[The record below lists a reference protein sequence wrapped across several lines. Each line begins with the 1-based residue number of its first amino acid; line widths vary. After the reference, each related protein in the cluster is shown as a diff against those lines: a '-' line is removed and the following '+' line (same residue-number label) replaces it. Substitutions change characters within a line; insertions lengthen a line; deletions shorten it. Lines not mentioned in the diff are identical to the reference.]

1 MALTGLGY
9 VGIRSQQLEGWS
21 SYARDLLGLQQ
32 VDRSQSTRAFRMDDR
47 RQRLIVNDSNGEGL
61 DFFGWEVADAAAL
74 DRLAARLEN
83 AGVTVRRGSKALA
96 AQRFVTELIEFNDPV
111 GNRLEAFYGPQ
122 IAEDPF
128 IPGRNLS
135 GFVTGALGMGHI
147 VLSVERLDAV
157 LPFYRDLLGF
167 KLSDYFTRPFRI
179 SFFHINQ
186 RHHSLALVETG
197 TNGIHHMM
205 MELFSLD
212 DVGQA
217 YDIQLT
223 QPQGIGATLGRHSN
237 DYMTSFYSFTPS
249 RFMVEY
255 GWGGRI
261 VDPAWEGTEVLEG
274 PSLWGH
280 ERTWL
285 SPERQ
290 AEAREMRMQAARD
303 GIRHPVNVMEGNHT
317 LSPGICPWVDKVLR
331 ARPDNFLREQSRVA

>member
-9 VGIRSQQLEGWS
+9 VGIRSQQLENWS
-21 SYARDLLGLQQ
+21 SYALNLLGLQE
-32 VDRSQSTRAFRMDDR
+32 VDRSRSTRAFRMDDR
-47 RQRLIVNDSNGEGL
+47 RQRLIVNETSGEGL
-61 DFFGWEVADAAAL
+61 DFFGWEVADATAL
-74 DRLAARLEN
+74 NHLAARLDN
-83 AGVTVRRGSKALA
+83 AGVTVRMGSKSLA
-96 AQRFVTELIEFNDPV
+96 MQRFVTGLIEFSDPV

-122 IAEDPF
+122 VAEDNF
-128 IPGRNLS
+128 VPGRNLS

-147 VLSVERLDAV
+147 VLSVDRLDAV
-157 LPFYRDLLGF
+157 IPFYRDLLGF

-179 SFFHINQ
+179 YFFHVNQ
-186 RHHSLALVETG
+186 RHHSLALLETG
-197 TNGIHHMM
+197 TNGIHHIM
-205 MELFSLD
+205 MELFNLD

-223 QPQGIGATLGRHSN
+223 QPEGIGATFGRHSN
-237 DYMTSFYSFTPS
+237 DYMTSFYSFSPS

-261 VDPAWEGTEVLEG
+261 VDPDWTGGEVPEG

-285 SPERQ
+285 PPERQ

-303 GIRHPVNVMEGNHT
+303 GIRHPVNVMDGNYR
-317 LSPGICPWVDKVLR
+317 LSPGVCPWVDKTLLEER
-331 ARPDNFLREQSRVA
+331 S